1 MDELKERARFLL
13 RDWDGVDSF
22 HCFNIS
28 APMVSQLI
36 DRIEELEAIN
46 RTAPDDVVEAKFQM
60 GDKVTKI
67 SGSNW
72 TGRVVGTYST
82 ALTPEGYAVE
92 SAFEK
97 GSVQI
102 YPAKALRHFYSE
114 AARKAALQSRPS
126 PDSEVVEAVKAIDR
140 AEMVTGRGDPE
151 GAVSIT
157 AHGWEIVFEAF
168 DKARAALQSRPADN
182 TGLVDDGL
190 LWDICRDVAELPDRD
205 SPEDWPEAMLV
216 TADEL
221 HCILVNR
228 LTALRSN
235 HDEVVEFAK
244 AVLHGDEEHQA
255 WLTEAA
261 ECWVAGK
268 PLPKPRN
275 IKESSNV

>member
-1 MDELKERARFLL
+1 MDEKWTLGTR
-13 RDWDGVDSF
+13 
-22 HCFNIS
+22 
-28 APMVSQLI
+28 
-36 DRIEELEAIN
+36 
-46 RTAPDDVVEAKFQM
+46 
-60 GDKVTKI
+60 VTKI
-67 SGSNW
+67 KGSNW
-72 TGRVVGTYST
+72 TGKVVGFYST
-82 ALTPEGYAVE
+82 DLTPEGYAVE
-92 SAFEK
+92 SETER

-102 YPAKALRHFYSE
+102 YPR
-114 AARKAALQSRPS
+114 AALQSRPS

-275 IKESSNV
+275 IKEK

>member
-1 MDELKERARFLL
+1 MDEKWTLGTR
-13 RDWDGVDSF
+13 
-22 HCFNIS
+22 
-28 APMVSQLI
+28 
-36 DRIEELEAIN
+36 
-46 RTAPDDVVEAKFQM
+46 
-60 GDKVTKI
+60 VTKI
-67 SGSNW
+67 KGSNW
-72 TGRVVGTYST
+72 TGKVVGFYST
-82 ALTPEGYAVE
+82 DLTPEGYAVE
-92 SAFEK
+92 SETER

-102 YPAKALRHFYSE
+102 YPRAALRSLEHTATHREASE
-114 AARKAALQSRPS
+114 APLKERIAERDALLREAAWALIHACEQMAEDTAPMF
-126 PDSEVVEAVKAIDR
+126 
-140 AEMVTGRGDPE
+140 AEMQLARGRGPYTGKQIGE
-151 GAVSIT
+151 ELGAL
-157 AHGWEIVFEAF
+157 
-168 DKARAALQSRPADN
+168 KAALQSRPADN